1 MAEPTDAYPEEA
13 TNPGRPPE
21 NGDGEAALRAAIDA
35 HGDDLAAVLD
45 QNEHAADLLET
56 AILIVASANEDDVEY
71 ITESTANLVN
81 ALEGLSTEPVA
92 ELAADVGENGDD
104 LAAALETVLAMQRE
118 GHLDDFVTIATAFSS
133 SLSPEEVERLAGMLD
148 DDASEV
154 VEALDVVLEL
164 QREGHL
170 EDLVALATTLS
181 TLEIDDETVR
191 GLNTVL
197 GAIGEAERE
206 SEPVGI
212 VGMLRGLRSTD
223 ARAGLGYLL
232 ALLKAQGRRVRR

>member
-13 TNPGRPPE
+13 TNATRPRE
-21 NGDGEAALRAAIDA
+21 DGDGEAALRAAIDA
-35 HGDDLAAVLD
+35 HGADLAAVLD
-45 QNEHAADLLET
+45 QNEHAEDLLET

-71 ITESTANLVN
+71 LTESTANLVH

-118 GHLDDFVTIATAFSS
+118 GHLDDFVAIATAFSS
-133 SLSPEEVERLAGMLD
+133 SLSPEEVEKLAGMLD

-164 QREGHL
+164 QREEHL

-181 TLEIDDETVR
+181 TLEIDDEAAR

-206 SEPVGI
+206 SEPIGI
-212 VGMLRGLRSTD
+212 VGMLRGLRSKD